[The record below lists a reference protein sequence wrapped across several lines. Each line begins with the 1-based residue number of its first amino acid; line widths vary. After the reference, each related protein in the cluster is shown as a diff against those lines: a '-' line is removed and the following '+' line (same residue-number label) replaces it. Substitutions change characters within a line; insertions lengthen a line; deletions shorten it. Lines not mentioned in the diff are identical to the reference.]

1 MTTPYITE
9 SAVKP
14 LPQPQSS
21 VPPRFKRNG
30 MELHAVKRAS
40 PPKEP
45 SPGKQAGSAGGGAGE
60 NSDKGSVDA
69 ATPSSYSSRA
79 SSTRKSPGCWDRQS
93 TGSSTGMA
101 PTNSP
106 QFLCLIFAWLIFME
120 GRSMTSLQECPLL
133 QSIVCVFLDH

>member
-1 MTTPYITE
+1 
-9 SAVKP
+9 
-14 LPQPQSS
+14 
-21 VPPRFKRNG
+21 

-45 SPGKQAGSAGGGAGE
+45 SPGKQTGSAGGGGAGE

-93 TGSSTGMA
+93 TGSSTEPSLATA
-101 PTNSP
+101 PAGSGPPLQVLPPPSENSP
-106 QFLCLIFAWLIFME
+106 EPATDSASASDLPAAPAGPGSVSRHLSSGSGSSAAAAAA
-120 GRSMTSLQECPLL
+120 P
-133 QSIVCVFLDH
+133 